1 MAEEPSTPEK
11 DASLEVEK
19 DDVELVRQAKKKLVM
34 DFGLGQSRPTRVNI
48 EVLKDMIRTDPDK
61 LGRALSKWMQGGG

>member
-1 MAEEPSTPEK
+1 MSEEPPTPEK
-11 DASLEVEK
+11 DASLEE